1 MSHHK
6 GAYEENFKEK
16 IFFFVVHAQDHEN
29 VPKRYKY
36 KNRSRQGID
45 FVVHVAYELLDFIK
59 NHASTS
65 CRQAIQKNTIK
76 NQ

>member
-1 MSHHK
+1 M
-6 GAYEENFKEK
+6 
-16 IFFFVVHAQDHEN
+16 HAQDHEN

-65 CRQAIQKNTIK
+65 CRQAILKNTMK

>member
-1 MSHHK
+1 VSHHK
-6 GAYEENFKEK
+6 GAYEENFKKNNFRRASQE
-16 IFFFVVHAQDHEN
+16 HEN

-59 NHASTS
+59 IML
-65 CRQAIQKNTIK
+65 RQVVDKRFRKTL
-76 NQ
+76 